1 MKTTKKDKRRLFFWS
16 LLILI
21 ICSYLGVFIFDSWSK
36 ILENNKLKESLAK
49 QYEELLESEKKLNGE
64 SIKLQDPDYVAK
76 FAREKY
82 MYSKEGEMIIRI
94 TDWNFNENMLKFFYG
109 VVIGFDRVLRI
120 LFANGGWT

>member
-94 TDWNFNENMLKFFYG
+94 TD
-109 VVIGFDRVLRI
+109 
-120 LFANGGWT
+120 